1 MDAMA
6 VTSLI
11 AGIGACAVRV
21 LHVWLRA
28 RAAVQL
34 ARLSESGISSR
45 VRALPPGSLLS
56 EQRADRSRVIIRIGP
71 STSRPGGADE

>member
-1 MDAMA
+1 MDAMV
-6 VTSLI
+6 VTPLI

-56 EQRADRSRVIIRIGP
+56 ERRADRSQVTIRIGP
-71 STSRPGGADE
+71 GASRPGDADE

>member
-1 MDAMA
+1 MDVMV
-6 VTSLI
+6 VTPLI

-56 EQRADRSRVIIRIGP
+56 EQRADRSQVTIRIGP
-71 STSRPGGADE
+71 GASRPGESDE

>member
-11 AGIGACAVRV
+11 TGIGACAVRV

-28 RAAVQL
+28 QAAVQL

-45 VRALPPGSLLS
+45 VRALPAGSLMS
-56 EQRADRSRVIIRIGP
+56 EQRADRSRITIRVGP
-71 STSRPGGADE
+71 AAPQPGGADE